1 MTTGSL
7 VPGNLISGNISTG
20 NIVSGSHNMATN
32 PLTCGNISVGGIS
45 AGSLNTNY
53 LSTGTMTLGNVFAS
67 SLVVSNIT
75 TGAVA
80 YYVGINAGA
89 NPLTAGNLTVGTVVC
104 STLNMSANSLT
115 VGNISAGAIVT
126 GPIYAAPGAYSLIAG
141 SASVGNITS
150 TLGPRS
156 IGTNPLTCG
165 AISVNQIL
173 ASTIG
178 IGYTSPNFNIDVNG
192 SIGANNFYLNNILV
206 STPTLDG
213 TTRNRAAPS
222 AKFIQQAYKITTDGV
237 YWINLPTVGPTQI
250 YCIMNPDVGG
260 GGWMMAMKATRGTT
274 FQYSS
279 NYWTTNNNLNTSD
292 TTRSNADA
300 KFDTFNYFPAT
311 DWMAIFPDAGY
322 NGGDLLSGLGL
333 AWTWIELNAVNMAIP
348 PSTWFSYGIQY
359 TKLNNG
365 VGYYQTNPTPSAS
378 SKYNSSIWTSQTG
391 FQWYGFNYT
400 SSNNPANN
408 NVRWGWGWNDQTD
421 QNSNDVRGGIGM
433 GFPYSAGDNASGA
446 GGGGTTVGLNRSMRF
461 EMYVR

>member
-1 MTTGSL
+1 
-7 VPGNLISGNISTG
+7 
-20 NIVSGSHNMATN
+20 
-32 PLTCGNISVGGIS
+32 
-45 AGSLNTNY
+45 LNTNY

-80 YYVGINAGA
+80 YNTGINAGV
-89 NPLTAGNLTVGTVVC
+89 NPLTAGNLTVGTIVC
-104 STLNMSANSLT
+104 SSINMSTNPLT

-126 GPIYAAPGAYSLIAG
+126 GPINVAPGAYSLIAG
-141 SASVGNITS
+141 SASVGTITS
-150 TLGPRS
+150 SSRS

-165 AISVNQIL
+165 NISVGSIVAYIL
-173 ASTIG
+173 SVGTTTPSFAT
-178 IGYTSPNFNIDVNG
+178 DVVG
-192 SIGANNFYLNNILV
+192 SIGANYFYLNNTLV
-206 STPTLDG
+206 STPALDG
-213 TTRNRAAPS
+213 ATRNRAAPS
-222 AKFIQQAYKITTDGV
+222 AKFIQQAYKKTTDGV

-260 GGWMMAMKATRGTT
+260 GGWMMAMKATQGTT

-292 TTRSNADA
+292 TTRSDADA

-333 AWTWIELNAVNMAIP
+333 AWTWIELNAVNMVIP
-348 PSTWFSYGIQY
+348 PSTWFSYGVQY
-359 TKLNNG
+359 TKLSNG
-365 VGYYQTNPTPSAS
+365 VGYYLTNPTPSAS
-378 SKYNSSIWTSQTG
+378 SKYNSFIWVNQTG

-400 SSNNPANN
+400 SSNAPASN
-408 NVRWGWGWNDQTD
+408 NVRWGWGWNDQAD
-421 QNSNDVRGGIGM
+421 QNSNDYRGGIGLNINNW
-433 GFPYSAGDNASGA
+433 SAGSQPS
-446 GGGGTTVGLNRSMRF
+446 GLNRSMRF